1 MMVYAISG
9 NGEWVELC
17 GHHLLPSKVIAG
29 VKSSDVVW
37 RYFLPAPKLSCKPL
51 FPPPQEGHHTSWSD
65 HIMPVCF
72 EIYRYGPNME
82 MCLVIRNQDQSLFF
96 VDWLTGKGLDE
107 QDANELRQAINHR

>member
-1 MMVYAISG
+1 
-9 NGEWVELC
+9 
-17 GHHLLPSKVIAG
+17 
-29 VKSSDVVW
+29 
-37 RYFLPAPKLSCKPL
+37 
-51 FPPPQEGHHTSWSD
+51 
-65 HIMPVCF
+65 MPVCF